1 MKWLGDFKLGDT
13 FDMKF
18 TTTAASTGAPTT
30 LSGSP
35 VISAYP
41 GNSTTELTAGIT
53 LTVDF
58 DARTGLN
65 NVRVVATAGN
75 GYAAGTNYQLVITTG
90 TVGGTS
96 AVGYVVGEF
105 SIENRVLNLASV
117 PVLTGPYPAFGIID
131 SGTAQAATST
141 TLQIR
146 AAATFADSTGV
157 GATAMVFGSNQGYW
171 QMRAATQNVGSTD
184 TFTVD
189 AWDVT
194 PTGTITYIL
203 FGSAPFS
210 ASLMRTAIGLASANL
225 DTQLAAIQSDTDDIQ
240 TRIPASL
247 TAGRMNVNVTAVAG
261 VVVQTS
267 GSGTQNIGG
276 P

>member
-58 DARTGLN
+58 DSRTGLN

-225 DTQLAAIQSDTDDIQ
+225 DTQLAAIQADTDDIQ

-247 TAGRMNVNVTAVAG
+247 TSGRMNVNVTAVAG